1 MIRNKNVR
9 KVLQIII
16 GVGILGFA
24 FLGGAYI
31 YRLRTALIS
40 STETYKA
47 IIVKFEERVQSLEK
61 KNAQLRDEIFAQG
74 VELTNIISENYELEG
89 EALDV
94 SLNDIPVDDDI
105 VQDSVRFIVAGHL
118 YGAHSE
124 ATPIVPAQT
133 LIEFVPEI
141 NKLSPNLF
149 VALGDL
155 AQYPSEE
162 SYQALH
168 QNFLNEV
175 NIPVLSAP
183 GNHDF
188 DNGRLFY
195 ENEFGQ
201 TFYFLKYAQSQ
212 VIILDTEVANCFII
226 GGQKEMLENA
236 IDTALNDDDIQNV
249 FVFFHKVLFLNGT
262 LQLKEKPNGACRF
275 GSNYT
280 DLQNEIF
287 IPAAQNKPV
296 YLIAGD
302 VGASGSNLSP
312 FYNKY
317 PEIDLYTLAIGLG
330 DSPNDA
336 LLQIDIDSNEVD
348 FELIPIGGNSFLPI
362 ESYTPE
368 YWAAP

>member
-9 KVLQIII
+9 KTLQTII
-16 GVGILGFA
+16 GVGVLVFA
-24 FLGGAYI
+24 FLGVAYI
-31 YRLRTALIS
+31 YRLRAALIS

-47 IIVKFEERVQSLEK
+47 VIVEFEGRVQSLEK
-61 KNAQLRDEIFAQG
+61 KNTQLRDEVFDQG
-74 VELTNIISENYELEG
+74 EELTDIVSEKYELEG
-89 EALDV
+89 RALDV
-94 SLNDIPVDDDI
+94 SLNDISVDDNLI
-105 VQDSVRFIVAGHL
+105 QDNVRFIVTGHL

-124 ATPIVPAQT
+124 DAPIVPAQT
-133 LIEFVPEI
+133 LIDFVPEL

-149 VALGDL
+149 IALGDL

-162 SYQALH
+162 SYQTLH
-168 QNFLNEV
+168 QNFLDKV
-175 NIPVLSAP
+175 NAPVLSAP

-188 DNGRLFY
+188 DNGRVFY

-236 IDTALNDDDIQNV
+236 INTALNDDDIQNV

-262 LQLKEKPNGACRF
+262 LRLREKSNGSCRF

-287 IPAAQNKPV
+287 IPAAQIKPV

-312 FYNKY
+312 FYDKY
-317 PEIDLYTLAIGLG
+317 PDVDLYTLAIGLG

-336 LLQIDIDSNEVD
+336 LLQIDIHSNEVD
-348 FELIPIGGNSFLPI
+348 FELISIGGNSFLPI
-362 ESYTPE
+362 EHYTPE

>member
-1 MIRNKNVR
+1 MIRNENVR
-9 KVLQIII
+9 TGLKIIV
-16 GVGILGFA
+16 GVSILVFA

-31 YRLRTALIS
+31 YRLRTALGS

-47 IIVKFEERVQSLEK
+47 IIAESEERVQSLEK
-61 KNAQLRDEIFAQG
+61 KNTQLRDEIFAQG
-74 VELTNIISENYELEG
+74 VELTDIISENYALEDD
-89 EALDV
+89 ALDI
-94 SLNDIPVDDDI
+94 SLNDIPVDDDA
-105 VQDSVRFIVAGHL
+105 VQDNVRFIVAGHL

-124 ATPIVPAQT
+124 DTPIVPAQT
-133 LIEFVPEI
+133 LIDFVPEL

-168 QNFLNEV
+168 QNFLDKV
-175 NIPVLSAP
+175 KAPVLNAP

-188 DNGRLFY
+188 DNGRVFY
-195 ENEFGQ
+195 QNEFGQ
-201 TFYFLKYAQSQ
+201 TFYFLKYVQSQ
-212 VIILDTEVANCFII
+212 LIILDTEVANCFIVGNQREI
-226 GGQKEMLENA
+226 LEKA
-236 IDTALNDDDIQNV
+236 VDIALGDDDIQNI
-249 FVFFHKVLFLNGT
+249 FVFFHRTLFLDES
-262 LQLKEKPNGACRF
+262 LQLREKPNGACRF

-280 DLQNEIF
+280 DLQNETF
-287 IPAAQNKPV
+287 IPAAQIKPV

-302 VGASGSNLSP
+302 VGAFDGNLSP

-317 PEIDLYTLAIGLG
+317 PDVDLYTLAVGLG
-330 DSPNDA
+330 DSSNDV
-336 LLQIDIDSNEVD
+336 LLQIDIHSNEVD
-348 FELIPIGGNSFLPI
+348 FVLIPIGGNSFLPI